1 MMDKPAQDSLEHK
14 IDELI
19 KLCEQLSSEN
29 HSMKSKATQWTHER
43 AKLVEKNELARAK
56 IEAMISRL
64 KSLEQN
70 A

>member
-1 MMDKPAQDSLEHK
+1 MDEQQFIALERK

-19 KLCEQLSSEN
+19 QLCDVFNSEN
-29 HSMKSKATQWTHER
+29 NTLKNREAKWSLER
-43 AKLVEKNELARAK
+43 ARLTEKNEHARNK
-56 IEAMISRL
+56 IESMIIRL

>member
-1 MMDKPAQDSLEHK
+1 MDEQQFIALELK

-19 KLCEQLSSEN
+19 KLCDVLKTEN
-29 HSMKSKATQWTHER
+29 NTLKNRESNWTQER
-43 AKLVEKNELARAK
+43 ARLVEKNELARSK
-56 IEAMISRL
+56 IESMILRL

>member
-1 MMDKPAQDSLEHK
+1 MDEQQFIALERK

-19 KLCEQLSSEN
+19 KLCDQLNAEN
-29 HSMKSKATQWTHER
+29 HALKSRESNWTLER
-43 AKLVEKNELARAK
+43 ARLVEKNETARSK
-56 IEAMISRL
+56 IESMITRL

>member
-1 MMDKPAQDSLEHK
+1 MDEQQFIALERK

-19 KLCEQLSSEN
+19 KLCDVLNSEN
-29 HSMKSKATQWTHER
+29 NALKNRESNWTLER
-43 AKLVEKNELARAK
+43 ARLVEKNELARSK
-56 IEAMISRL
+56 IESMIIRL